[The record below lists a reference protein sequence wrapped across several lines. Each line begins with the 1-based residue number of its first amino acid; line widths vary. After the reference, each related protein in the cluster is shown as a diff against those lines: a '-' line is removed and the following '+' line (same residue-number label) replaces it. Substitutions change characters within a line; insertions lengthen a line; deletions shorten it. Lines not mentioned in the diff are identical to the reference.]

1 MPIYGI
7 GNFVIL
13 KVIDMGIIKKL
24 LNKIS
29 RPSQKVTEEQ
39 YLKFLRDK
47 GVRVGEGTKV
57 FDPNK
62 IQIDVTRPE
71 LLEIGKNVLLHRG
84 TTIMTHDYASRCF
97 VNRYSDFIPSH
108 GRIKIGN
115 NVWLGMNVTILK
127 GVTIGDNVIIGAGSV
142 VSKSIPPNSVA
153 AGMPAKVLC
162 TFEEYYAKRQK
173 QYIDECI
180 EYANAILDSG
190 RVPTKEDFYD
200 DYPCFVDASNYKE
213 YDYPYSR
220 VFTKEEQFQEWLRNH
235 KAVFNGFDGL
245 MEEVYKRRKENEAT
259 KD

>member
-1 MPIYGI
+1 MGFINILINRDMNIIKRIIRKLKPRKAITSESFLSSLRKKGIKI
-7 GNFVIL
+7 GN
-13 KVIDMGIIKKL
+13 
-24 LNKIS
+24 
-29 RPSQKVTEEQ
+29 
-39 YLKFLRDK
+39 
-47 GVRVGEGTKV
+47 GTV
-57 FDPNK
+57 AFFPQN
-62 IQIDVTRPE
+62 IVIDVTRPE
-71 LLEIGKNVLLHRG
+71 LIEIGNNVLLNYG
-84 TTIMTHDYASRCF
+84 TQIIAHDWVSWSF
-97 VNRYSDFIPSH
+97 VNKYNDFIPSH
-108 GRIKIGN
+108 GKIKIGN
-115 NVWLGMNVTILK
+115 NVWLGRNVTILK
-127 GVTIGDNVIIGAGSV
+127 GVTIGDDVIIGAGSIV
-142 VSKSIPPNSVA
+142 NKSIPSNSVA
-153 AGMPAKVLC
+153 VGSPAKVVC

-173 QYIDECI
+173 QYVDECI